1 MAYFAPYVDETG
13 LHIPTYTD
21 IVTDLVDS
29 AKNIFGQ
36 DVYLE
41 PDSQDYQWISIV
53 ALKISDA
60 FQAVQMAYNARSPVT
75 AIGTGLDAVVKL
87 NGIKRKPSNILDA
100 YSRCEV
106 QLSGT
111 PGTAINSGVVQDMG
125 GYKWSLPSSVIIGPG
140 GTVSATAT
148 CAVKGQ
154 ILANSGDINTIV
166 TPIYGWESVTNLVA
180 AIPGVEIETD
190 PELKARQSISTAQP
204 SMAIM
209 EGLRGAI
216 VEVPG
221 VTRHKVYEND
231 TNMVDALGLPAHS
244 ITCII
249 EGGNDAHLGAVIYA
263 KKTPGCYTNGDV
275 VVNHIDRYDQI
286 VPIRFY
292 RPEYKEIQVEVTVKQ
307 LRGYTSS
314 HTEAII
320 ASVSNFLDSG
330 QIGDDLPI
338 SSLWWAALSKAGD
351 MSSPA
356 FSITSLKACI
366 SGGTLGTND
375 IPIDF
380 NEVTKGNPDLIE
392 VVFDA

>member
-1 MAYFAPYVDETG
+1 MAYFAPYVDEAG

-21 IVTDLVDS
+21 IVIDLVES

-36 DVYLE
+36 DIYLE

-53 ALKISDA
+53 ALKLSDA

-75 AIGTGLDAVVKL
+75 AIGTGLDTVVKL
-87 NGIKRKPSNILDA
+87 NGIKRKPFNILDA

-106 QLSGT
+106 MLNGT
-111 PGTAINSGVVQDMG
+111 PGTTINSGVVQDVG

-140 GTVSATAT
+140 GTVTVTAT
-148 CAVKGQ
+148 CTLKGR
-154 ILANSGDINTIV
+154 ILANPGDITTIV
-166 TPIYGWESVTNLVA
+166 TPVYGWESVANLVA
-180 AIPGVEIETD
+180 AIPGIEIETD
-190 PELKARQSISTAQP
+190 PELKSRQTISTAQP

-216 VEVPG
+216 AEVPG

-231 TNMVDALGLPAHS
+231 TNEIDSLGLPAHS

-249 EGGNDAHLGAVIYA
+249 EGGENSNLGSVIYA

-275 VVNHIDRYDQI
+275 AVNHIDRYDQI

-292 RPEYKEIQVEVTVKQ
+292 RPDYKEIQVEVTVKQ
-307 LRGYTSS
+307 LRGYTSA

-320 ASVSNFLDSG
+320 ASVSSFLDSG
-330 QIGDDLPI
+330 QIGDSLPI

-356 FSITSLKACI
+356 FSVTSVRACVF
-366 SGGTLGTND
+366 GGTLGTSD
-375 IPIDF
+375 IPIAF

-392 VVFDA
+392 VIIDA